1 MYIMMISSPGNSQ
14 RIRSSRH
21 RSIVAYYRSG
31 TNADWLVRELA
42 YLGLDR
48 QGLYTVDYLKHETK
62 GDMYATQV

>member
-1 MYIMMISSPGNSQ
+1 M
-14 RIRSSRH
+14 
-21 RSIVAYYRSG
+21 
-31 TNADWLVRELA
+31 NADWLVRESA